1 MDEMD
6 DEEIEIFGDE
16 DDNSDIDE
24 DFDALNFSDSSTDDD
39 NELTSE
45 LDTTETETET
55 ETKYEDSEDIDEDEE
70 SSSRDR
76 WKFLKADPPKV
87 FERSLIIE
95 RCPGIPDLMKHRGYR
110 LCGDNIDKN
119 VYTRHMRIDHRNKS
133 LHYFHM
139 YAVENRVHFSELSEE
154 CPDNSHVLDFQS
166 VAKSLL
172 PSSRDDSTL
181 KKNIAILISRVL
193 CKYLKFFK
201 LSFDDVVKKHI
212 QHRYYEEMSSKSS
225 VVCSVELN
233 CD

>member
-24 DFDALNFSDSSTDDD
+24 DFDALNFSDSSTDDE

-45 LDTTETETET
+45 HDTTETETET
-55 ETKYEDSEDIDEDEE
+55 EYEDSEDIDEDEE

-95 RCPGIPDLMKHRGYR
+95 RCPGIPDQMKHGGYR

-133 LHYFHM
+133 PLF
-139 YAVENRVHFSELSEE
+139 
-154 CPDNSHVLDFQS
+154 SHVCCG
-166 VAKSLL
+166 KSC
-172 PSSRDDSTL
+172 T
-181 KKNIAILISRVL
+181 
-193 CKYLKFFK
+193 FF
-201 LSFDDVVKKHI
+201 
-212 QHRYYEEMSSKSS
+212 
-225 VVCSVELN
+225 
-233 CD
+233 